1 MGEGA
6 GHPTWDRELQAQAWR
21 AARRDWRRGVFY
33 RSLLVAAGIWA
44 MVAASLLLVYT
55 GREKDRLEARP
66 TVVGTVLESSARLQ
80 RSERGPDSIRLTVT
94 FSYSVDGLPLTAEQ
108 IWSTMCEFCGEGAV
122 NRKRTSYAPG
132 TDVLVYYDP
141 STPSSGLIAPRASAG
156 EVWGNLFLLTFLI
169 ALALLVAGAILLSA
183 ELRRWRSMNGW
194 RPIND
199 SLSRAGPKDSE

>member
-1 MGEGA
+1 M
-6 GHPTWDRELQAQAWR
+6 
-21 AARRDWRRGVFY
+21 
-33 RSLLVAAGIWA
+33 
-44 MVAASLLLVYT
+44 
-55 GREKDRLEARP
+55 
-66 TVVGTVLESSARLQ
+66 
-80 RSERGPDSIRLTVT
+80 
-94 FSYSVDGLPLTAEQ
+94 DGLPLTAEQ